1 MHQGRAVF
9 PPKPAREHVAIEPT
23 VNELVLGVMARRRAA
38 EADHVARQSPVA
50 LAVAT
55 VGLVDVV
62 LYGWLL
68 ALVVGA

>member
-1 MHQGRAVF
+1 MHQGRTVF
-9 PPKPAREHVAIEPT
+9 PPKSAREHVVVEPT
-23 VNELVLGVMARRRAA
+23 VDDLVRAIMVRRRAA
-38 EADHVARQSPVA
+38 VAGVVVKRSPVA
-50 LAVAT
+50 LAVAV